1 MSIYIRMGFLS
12 LDALWLMI
20 IPIKFQRVSICSL
33 ISEKY
38 VLLDN
43 KHRPIGIIDHLI
55 IMKSTSFR
63 LRHLV
68 LINGFKIVVH
78 AYHCHRS
85 KVDLFLWKK
94 ETFQRFNIF
103 SPYDHFVPT
112 LKPRYMKKGIIIF
125 IIQ

>member
-1 MSIYIRMGFLS
+1 MIVYTKRHFRLANETDIIFKVWVRHIHVYIYIRMGLLS
-12 LDALWLMI
+12 LDALWLII

-43 KHRPIGIIDHLI
+43 KHRTIGIMDHLI
-55 IMKSTSFR
+55 ITKSSSFR

-78 AYHCHRS
+78 IMH
-85 KVDLFLWKK
+85 
-94 ETFQRFNIF
+94 
-103 SPYDHFVPT
+103 
-112 LKPRYMKKGIIIF
+112 IIVTGVK
-125 IIQ
+125 